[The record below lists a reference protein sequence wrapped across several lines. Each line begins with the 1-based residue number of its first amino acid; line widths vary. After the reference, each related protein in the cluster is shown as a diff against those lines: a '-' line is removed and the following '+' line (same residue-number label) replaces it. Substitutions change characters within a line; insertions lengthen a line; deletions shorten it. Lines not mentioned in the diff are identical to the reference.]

1 MLSRN
6 RTFLVAVLG
15 LIALA
20 WIAKLVW
27 NATFPYRSARLAAKI
42 KSQADRGETYEAQ
55 ELLEKS
61 LSSLTLADEY
71 SCKVRMVLNGWFQG
85 PRPEQVLSDAKSQG
99 LPDDSLLTWKMEFA
113 LDEAFSAPFGG
124 YWTSNSSLK
133 NLAKEA
139 RHRRPDDSLT
149 SMILAMTHFQFRE
162 FSQCRKLV
170 DPAQSR
176 WPESFRF
183 RLLKGR
189 CLVAQ
194 GKHDS
199 ALLVF
204 PYPDSVHKL
213 DVDGRTGWDDHP
225 PLKRF
230 RLLDDWYGAA
240 MVGSHGVSARQF
252 RWDVEACRN
261 SYTSLSWSH
270 HAFGACEIHK
280 MLHPTDTAGKC
291 LQFSVDLDDYEDLD
305 TIQKLSKIFGG
316 PPKCPEWANPTPA
329 RRSEEPLDT
338 PMTNP
343 HTTQEQTDCLFGT
356 GDSTKDTKCP
366 E

>member
-6 RTFLVAVLG
+6 RTFLVALLG

-42 KSQADRGETYEAQ
+42 KTLSDQGETTEAVD
-55 ELLEKS
+55 LLEKS
-61 LSSLTLADEY
+61 LARLSLADEY
-71 SCKVRMVLNGWFQG
+71 SCKVRMILDGWFQG
-85 PRPEQVLSDAKSQG
+85 PSREQILSDAKSRG
-99 LPDDSLLTWKMEFA
+99 LPDDSLLTWRMEFA
-113 LDEAFSAPFGG
+113 LAEAFSAPFGG
-124 YWTSNSSLK
+124 YFWTSNSNLK
-133 NLAKEA
+133 NLAQEA
-139 RHRRPDDSLT
+139 LHQRPDDSLT

-170 DPAQSR
+170 DPALSR
-176 WPESFRF
+176 WPESFRL

-199 ALLVF
+199 ALSTFPDPEKVFQESNVLTSSGYRARLV
-204 PYPDSVHKL
+204 
-213 DVDGRTGWDDHP
+213 T
-225 PLKRF
+225 RF
-230 RLLDDWYGAA
+230 DLMEDWYRAALVGA
-240 MVGSHGVSARQF
+240 HGVSAQQF
-252 RWDVEACRN
+252 SWDVTACKTYGGRDWKSQARAACR
-261 SYTSLSWSH
+261 
-270 HAFGACEIHK
+270 IQK
-280 MLHPTDTAGKC
+280 RLHPSDTATPC
-291 LQFSVDLDDYEDLD
+291 LEKSIDREDHVRM
-305 TIQKLSKIFGG
+305 QELSKVFGG

-343 HTTQEQTDCLFGT
+343 PTTQEQTDCLFGT